1 MQIETVKKMKKIRA
15 DVLLCERGHFETP
28 DEAARFIMAGKVRL
42 NADMLL
48 RKPSELVDPEAP
60 LLVDSGLEYVSR
72 GAFKLLEALKK
83 HLPDLNGKICL
94 DIGSSTGGFTDVM
107 LRHGADKVYST
118 DVGKGLLHGKLRND
132 PRVVVREGINIKE
145 LTKEQIPDEID
156 VATADVS
163 FISVT
168 KALGP
173 ANELMRHGATA
184 FILVKPQFEAPKHE
198 VPPGG
203 VVTDENVRA
212 AMVEKVKNFAQKQ
225 LNWACVDVM
234 PSPIKGPKGNQEYV
248 AVFRKP

>member
-1 MQIETVKKMKKIRA
+1 MKKIRA
-15 DVLLCERGHFETP
+15 DALLCERGHFETP

-42 NADMLL
+42 NPDMLL
-48 RKPSELVDPEAP
+48 KKPSELLDPETP
-60 LLVDSGLEYVSR
+60 LLVDSELEYVSR
-72 GAFKLLEALKK
+72 GAFKLIEALEK
-83 HLPDLNGKICL
+83 HLPDLRGKICL
-94 DIGSSTGGFTDVM
+94 DIGASTGGFTDVM
-107 LRHGADKVYST
+107 LRHGAEKVYAV

-132 PRVVVREGINIKE
+132 PRVAVREGINVKM
-145 LTKEQIPDEID
+145 LNREQVPDAID
-156 VATADVS
+156 VTTADVS

-168 KALGP
+168 QALGP
-173 ANELMRHGATA
+173 ADALMKSGAAA

-212 AMVEKVKNFAQKQ
+212 AMVEKVKTFARER
-225 LNWACVDVM
+225 LNWTCEDVM